1 MSVTLAA
8 RAHSNATLSAPARR
22 APPARRKASFLM
34 RIWRATLRRPGR
46 SLILTL
52 FSAAAAA
59 ILMNAL
65 LFQKARHP
73 SPILSQSTTA
83 TPSPRNAERR
93 TEQAPA
99 GAAVAPAPAA
109 SVPAEPAQLPP
120 SRPGGLTQAARE
132 AAPRPPAS
140 VNAAP
145 RPAPA
150 APAQAAA
157 QRAPAPVRD
166 RDPIADL
173 INGVDMRPPA
183 EIRGV
188 ASAKPASPRRTVE
201 N

>member
-99 GAAVAPAPAA
+99 AAAAAPAPAA

-145 RPAPA
+145 RPAPT
-150 APAQAAA
+150 QAAA

>member
-65 LFQKARHP
+65 LFQKVRHP
-73 SPILSQSTTA
+73 RPILSQSTTA

-99 GAAVAPAPAA
+99 AAAAAPAPAA

-145 RPAPA
+145 RP

>member
-1 MSVTLAA
+1 
-8 RAHSNATLSAPARR
+8 
-22 APPARRKASFLM
+22 M

-99 GAAVAPAPAA
+99 APAPAA

-145 RPAPA
+145 RP